1 MSSVFYVFNQV
12 ATTYEQFGR
21 QVHRRALALRPWRGG
36 VVALW
41 ADNDPDFV
49 VNLFA
54 IWKAGAVPFLVSRRL
69 PWTTV
74 STLLEVA
81 GASVLAT
88 PDVSRCDPSPVP
100 VIPSACGA
108 DGGPA
113 EAAGQ
118 PTDPPAIGSD
128 EQEVAV
134 ILHTSGTT
142 NLPKLVRFTRENLRA
157 SLRLEEAR
165 WRGAWTAED
174 ASLGWLPLFH
184 AFGLISELLHG
195 YRTRSRYYFGEAN
208 PRALLRLLEQA
219 PVTMFSSV
227 PWMLEQLLDL
237 PGGAAALARLRWVVV
252 GGAVLGEA
260 LGERLSSAGVRV
272 VQQHG
277 MTELGAVFR
286 GSPDGGDW
294 RDMTPV
300 IPEAFWHLEEGTG
313 QLIVHGDCPTLASS
327 PGQDFPTRDTFLRA
341 ASGAYRYQTRLDDI
355 VVHVS
360 GEKSNALAIE
370 QALLGR
376 LRGRVEHV
384 AVVGAGRLR
393 LACVVQ
399 WRDEP
404 TAEDRGALSDALAH
418 VNAGLPGHSQLHED
432 LVLSLAPSSGARLP
446 ISPKG
451 TVLRSRAEQELAAE
465 LEQLYGERTPAPVP
479 PPGEPPPGGTPR
491 SPRPTR
497 PELRALVRAIA
508 AEARGLEGPG
518 GVDPSRGFAEQGF
531 DSLMAMQLR
540 ARLQRALGVALPA
553 TLAFDH
559 PTIDRLAEHLA
570 ADVLGLETRAAP
582 RAARGADPGEPIA
595 IVGAACRLPG
605 GAEDLDAYWRLLTD
619 GRVVATD
626 VPADRWDSAAWYDPD
641 PQAPGRT
648 YVKRGGFL
656 RDVWSFDAAFF
667 RIAPREARTLDPQ
680 QQLLLEVGWEALEHA
695 GEDPEALR
703 GSATGVFVGVSAVE
717 HAEAQ
722 DVAGDSALYLVTG
735 NAPSVVAGRLSFFLG
750 LHGPSLAVDTACASS
765 LSAVHLACQSL
776 RQGECD
782 RALVGA
788 VNALLSPRS
797 FVTLSRLRAL
807 SPDGLCKPFSAAAD
821 GFGRA
826 EGCAAVVLKRLSDAQ
841 RDGDHVLAVI
851 RGTAMNHDGP
861 SSGLTVPSG
870 PAQQAL
876 LRAALTQA
884 GLEPAAV
891 DFVEC
896 HGTGTPLGDPIEVQA
911 LGAVY
916 GQGRPPERPL
926 ILGGVKANLGHL
938 EAAAGLAGLVKVVL
952 SLQHEQLPAQPPLG
966 ALNPHI
972 AWSELPVSVAR
983 ERRAWPR
990 GGRARVAGVSA
1001 FGLSGT
1007 NAHVIL
1013 EEAPAAEPRPAA
1025 PARAAE
1031 LCVLS
1036 ARSPEA
1042 LRAAAGRLRDHL
1054 RAHPEIGL
1062 GDLAFSLATTRGH
1075 LEHRLAVAAPS
1086 REALEAALAA
1096 AAQGETPAG
1105 DARQPARGAEPSAE
1119 LAALGA
1125 RYEQGHALDWERIFP
1140 ARGRRVPLPSYP
1152 WQRQRWVEPR
1162 GGARRAAED
1171 LRVDRE
1177 RGPAV
1182 SSLADCY
1189 YEVAWQPQDLAEL
1202 PAPPA
1207 PQPSQAAPGRWLLLA
1222 DGTGVA
1228 DALGAQLAVRG
1239 EACTWVVRG
1248 ASYGRLS
1255 RDKLCVDPA
1264 RREDFER
1271 LLAEFLEAG
1280 GGPVRGI
1287 VHLWSLDAPAPDAPE
1302 AALDAAAAQGC
1313 GLLHLIQALSRARRP
1328 GLPRVWLATRG
1339 AAPVFAAS
1347 GAVGLLQAPM
1357 VGLGKV
1363 VALEHPELWG
1373 GLIDLDPAAAGGDA
1387 ALLCAEL
1394 RSAAGEDQVAFRGG
1408 RRCVARLERRR
1419 PPETGG
1425 VPVSPDGAYLVTG
1438 GLGGIGLRA
1447 ARWLVDCGAR
1457 HLVLLGRRGASERAQ
1472 AALRELESAGARVEV
1487 VSADVSDAAE
1497 MARVFEG
1504 LARAATPLRGVL
1516 HAAGVGNQQAIEHL
1530 DRGALV
1536 SGLRAKLAGSWIL
1549 HRLTQGMDLDFFVG
1563 FSSVASLWGGR
1574 GLAAYAAANQFL
1586 DALMHER
1593 RRLGLPGAT
1602 VNWGLWEGDGLGTQ
1616 EYRRHLERTGMGELR
1631 ADEAFAALSGLLAA
1645 GTVQAAVVRVDPR
1658 VFREL
1663 QEARRRWPLLERMGV
1678 GAPQAVPGATASP
1691 AGATVTTASATAS
1704 PAGAT
1709 ASPASVTAAPLD
1721 PAWRERSAGE
1731 RRGALVSWLQVQA
1744 AKVLDM
1750 PASQVDP
1757 QRALNDLGMDSMT
1770 ALELRDGLQRHG
1782 IGVGLQFL
1790 LDDTSIAALAD
1801 VVLPQ
1806 LDAAASFPSPADG
1819 ATPGQGPSGARH
1831 ESAAPSSTAP
1841 TTPAAPSS
1849 TAPAT
1854 PAAPSSRAPAVRA
1867 IDLPAPALMRN
1878 PWVVVRRPNE
1888 QASMRLLCF
1897 PYAGGGPAVF
1907 NGWPEGLPS
1916 SVELGVVHLPGRG
1929 SRLGERP
1936 FLRMEPLV
1944 EALTPS
1950 LLPYLEGKPF
1960 VFFGHCLGA
1969 LMMFEVAHR
1978 LRREHGVGPARLFVS
1993 GARAPHVYHPEQIQ
2007 NDYRQYSPVPGVP
2020 GHLVP
2025 DLDLLDM
2032 LRDLGFDSS
2041 RAVYE
2046 DEEMRRLVLPAVRA
2060 DFEINNTYTYAEKP
2074 PLDIPITVVG
2084 GRVDP
2089 FVNGEQILGWRAH
2102 TTGEFSA
2109 TFRPGGHYFIER
2121 ERPFWAEVLTR
2132 ALR

>member
-1 MSSVFYVFNQV
+1 MSSVFYIHNQV
-12 ATTYEQFGR
+12 ATTYAQFGR
-21 QVHRRALALRPWRGG
+21 QVHRRALSLRPWRGG
-36 VVALW
+36 VIALW

-49 VNLFA
+49 INLFA
-54 IWKAGAVPFLVSRRL
+54 IWQAGAVPFLVSRRL

-74 STLLEVA
+74 AALLEVA
-81 GASVLAT
+81 GARVLAT
-88 PDVSRCDPSPVP
+88 PDVSRCVPSPVP

-108 DGGPA
+108 DGGGA
-113 EAAGQ
+113 EAAGER
-118 PTDPPAIGSD
+118 TEALAIGSE
-128 EQEVAV
+128 EQELAV

-142 NLPKLVRFTRENLRA
+142 NLPKLVRFTRENLHA

-165 WRGAWTAED
+165 WGGAWTAED
-174 ASLGWLPLFH
+174 ESLGWLPLYH

-195 YRTRSRYYFGEAN
+195 YRTRSRYHFGEAN

-237 PGGAAALARLRWVVV
+237 PGGAAALARLRWIVV

-286 GSPDGGDW
+286 GSPGSGEW

-300 IPEAFWHLEEGTG
+300 IPEAFWHLEQGTG
-313 QLIVHGDCPTLASS
+313 QLIVHGDCPTLAGS
-327 PGQDFPTRDTFLRA
+327 PGKDFPTRDTFLRT

-355 VVHVS
+355 LVHVS

-384 AVVGAGRLR
+384 VVVGAGRLR
-393 LACVVQ
+393 LACVVA
-399 WRDEP
+399 WRNEP

-432 LVLSLAPSSGARLP
+432 LVLSLAPSSGVRLP
-446 ISPKG
+446 LSPKG
-451 TVLRSRAEQELAAE
+451 TVLRNRAEQELAAE
-465 LEQLYGERTPAPVP
+465 LEQLYGEQTPAPAP
-479 PPGEPPPGGTPR
+479 PPGEPCPGGRPS

-508 AEARGLEGPG
+508 AEVRGASGLG
-518 GVDPSRGFAEQGF
+518 GIDPSRGFAEQGL
-531 DSLMAMQLR
+531 DSLKAMQLR

-553 TLAFDH
+553 TLAIDH
-559 PTIDRLAEHLA
+559 PTVDRLAEHLA

-582 RAARGADPGEPIA
+582 RAARAVDPGEPIA

-605 GAEDLDAYWRLLTD
+605 GADDLDAYWRLLTD

-626 VPADRWDSAAWYDPD
+626 VPADRWDAAAWYDPD
-641 PQAPGRT
+641 PEAPGRT

-656 RDVWSFDAAFF
+656 RDVRSFDAAFF

-680 QQLLLEVGWEALEHA
+680 QRLLLEVAWEALEHA

-717 HAEAQ
+717 NAEAQ
-722 DVAGDSALYLVTG
+722 DVAGDSALYVVTG

-797 FVTLSRLRAL
+797 FVALSRLRAL

-826 EGCAAVVLKRLSDAQ
+826 EGCAAVVLKRLSDAR
-841 RDGDHVLAVI
+841 RDGDHVLAI
-851 RGTAMNHDGP
+851 LRGTAMNHDGP

-876 LRAALTQA
+876 LRAALAQA

-952 SLQHEQLPAQPPLG
+952 SLQHEQIPAQPPLG

-972 AWSELPVSVAR
+972 AWSELPVAVAR
-983 ERRAWPR
+983 ERRVWPR

-1007 NAHVIL
+1007 NAHVL
-1013 EEAPAAEPRPAA
+1013 VEEAPAAEPRPAA
-1025 PARAAE
+1025 PERAAE

-1042 LRAAAGRLRDHL
+1042 LRTAARRLRDHL

-1062 GDLAFSLATTRGH
+1062 GDLAFSLATTRSH
-1075 LEHRLAVAAPS
+1075 LEHRLAVVAPS

-1105 DARQPARGAEPSAE
+1105 AAPQPAPGAEPLAE
-1119 LAALGA
+1119 LDALGA
-1125 RYEQGHALDWERIFP
+1125 RYVQGDTIDWERIFP
-1140 ARGRRVPLPSYP
+1140 AQGRRVPLPSYP
-1152 WQRQRWVEPR
+1152 WQRQRCWVAPA
-1162 GGARRAAED
+1162 GGAPRAAED
-1171 LRVDRE
+1171 LREGRDV
-1177 RGPAV
+1177 GPAAA
-1182 SSLADCY
+1182 SSLAGCF
-1189 YEVAWQPQDLAEL
+1189 YEVAWQPQDLAE
-1202 PAPPA
+1202 PPA
-1207 PQPSQAAPGRWLLLA
+1207 PLPAQAAPGRWLLLA
-1222 DGTGVA
+1222 DGAGVA
-1228 DALGAQLAVRG
+1228 DALGAQLAARG

-1255 RDKLCVDPA
+1255 RDRLCVDPA
-1264 RREDFER
+1264 RREDLAR
-1271 LLAEFLEAG
+1271 LLAEVLESG
-1280 GGPVRGI
+1280 GGPLRGI
-1287 VHLWSLDAPAPDAPE
+1287 VHLWSLDAPAPEAPE
-1302 AALDAAAAQGC
+1302 AALAAAATLGC
-1313 GLLHLIQALSRARRP
+1313 GLLHLVQALSRARRP

-1339 AAPVFAAS
+1339 AAPVGEAQ

-1363 VALEHPELWG
+1363 VALEHPDLWG
-1373 GLIDLDPAAAGGDA
+1373 GLIDLDPASARVDPAATGGDA

-1394 RSAAGEDQVAFRGG
+1394 RGAVGEDQVAFRGG
-1408 RRCVARLERRR
+1408 RRCVARLVRRR
-1419 PPETGG
+1419 PPEPGG
-1425 VPVSPDGAYLVTG
+1425 ISLSPDGAYLVTG

-1447 ARWLVDCGAR
+1447 ARWLVDRGAR

-1472 AALRELESAGARVEV
+1472 AALRELEGAGARVEV
-1487 VSADVSDAAE
+1487 VRADVSDAAE

-1536 SGLRAKLAGSWIL
+1536 AGLRAKLAGSWIL
-1549 HRLTQGMDLDFFVG
+1549 HRLTQGMALDVFVG

-1586 DALMHER
+1586 DALVHER

-1616 EYRRHLERTGMGELR
+1616 EYRRHLERTGMGALR

-1645 GTVQAAVVRVDPR
+1645 GAVQAAVVRVDPR

-1663 QEARRRWPLLERMGV
+1663 QEARRKWPLLERMGL
-1678 GAPQAVPGATASP
+1678 GAPQA
-1691 AGATVTTASATAS
+1691 

-1709 ASPASVTAAPLD
+1709 APPADTTVTAAGAIAAPAGATAAPLG

-1731 RRGALVSWLQVQA
+1731 RRGELVSWLQAQA
-1744 AKVLDM
+1744 AKVLDL

-1757 QRALNDLGMDSMT
+1757 RRALTDLGMDSLT

-1782 IGVGLQFL
+1782 VAVGLQFL
-1790 LDDTSIAALAD
+1790 LDDASIAALAD

-1806 LDAAASFPSPADG
+1806 LDAGAPLPPPAGAAAHGP
-1819 ATPGQGPSGARH
+1819 GPSGARH
-1831 ESAAPSSTAP
+1831 EA
-1841 TTPAAPSS
+1841 AAPSS
-1849 TAPAT
+1849 TAPAAPEARALT
-1854 PAAPSSRAPAVRA
+1854 APAARTFDPPVAGPTAAR
-1867 IDLPAPALMRN
+1867 D

-1907 NGWPEGLPS
+1907 NGWPEGLPG

-1936 FLRMEPLV
+1936 FVRMDPLV

-1950 LLPYLEGKPF
+1950 LLPYLQGKPF

-1978 LRREHGVGPARLFVS
+1978 LRREHGVGPTRLFVS
-1993 GARAPHVYHPEQIQ
+1993 GARAPRVYHPEQIQ
-2007 NDYRQYSPVPGVP
+2007 NDYMQYSPVPGVP

-2060 DFEINNTYTYAEKP
+2060 DFEINNTYTYEEKP
-2074 PLDIPITVVG
+2074 PLDIPVTVVG

-2089 FVNGEQILGWRAH
+2089 FVNAEQILGWRAH

-2121 ERPFWAEVLTR
+2121 ERPFWAQVLTR
-2132 ALR
+2132 ALSPAPPLASAVT